1 MNPLASFE
9 DLESYFFDNASTA
22 ALAMASRLPATVST
36 FAVLSNFFPIVH
48 TVFSDT
54 YCDVI
59 LDNNE
64 ISCDYSSLSLSE
76 GSRLESSSTCFCSL
90 FTALSISL

>member
-1 MNPLASFE
+1 MLCKLNPLASFE
-9 DLESYFFDNASTA
+9 DLEGYFFESASTA
-22 ALAMASRLPATVST
+22 ALATASIVPATVST

-48 TVFSDT
+48 TIFSDT

-64 ISCDYSSLSLSE
+64 I
-76 GSRLESSSTCFCSL
+76 G
-90 FTALSISL
+90 

>member
-1 MNPLASFE
+1 MLYELTPLASFE
-9 DLESYFFDNASTA
+9 DLEGYFFESASTA
-22 ALAMASRLPATVST
+22 ALATASIVPATVST

-48 TVFSDT
+48 TIFSDT

-64 ISCDYSSLSLSE
+64 I
-76 GSRLESSSTCFCSL
+76 G
-90 FTALSISL
+90 

>member
-1 MNPLASFE
+1 MLYELTPIASFE
-9 DLESYFFDNASTA
+9 DLEGYFFESTSTA
-22 ALAMASRLPATVST
+22 ALATASTIDEIVNT
-36 FAVLSNFFPIVH
+36 FLVLSKFFPIVH

-64 ISCDYSSLSLSE
+64 I
-76 GSRLESSSTCFCSL
+76 G
-90 FTALSISL
+90 

>member
-1 MNPLASFE
+1 MLCKLNPLASFE
-9 DLESYFFDNASTA
+9 DLEGYFFESASTA
-22 ALAMASRLPATVST
+22 ALATASIVPATVIT
-36 FAVLSNFFPIVH
+36 FAAVSNFFPIVH

-64 ISCDYSSLSLSE
+64 I
-76 GSRLESSSTCFCSL
+76 G
-90 FTALSISL
+90 

>member
-1 MNPLASFE
+1 MLYELTPIASFE
-9 DLESYFFDNASTA
+9 DLEGYFFESTSTA
-22 ALAMASRLPATVST
+22 ALATASTIDEIVNT
-36 FAVLSNFFPIVH
+36 FLVLFKFFPIVH

-64 ISCDYSSLSLSE
+64 I
-76 GSRLESSSTCFCSL
+76 G
-90 FTALSISL
+90 